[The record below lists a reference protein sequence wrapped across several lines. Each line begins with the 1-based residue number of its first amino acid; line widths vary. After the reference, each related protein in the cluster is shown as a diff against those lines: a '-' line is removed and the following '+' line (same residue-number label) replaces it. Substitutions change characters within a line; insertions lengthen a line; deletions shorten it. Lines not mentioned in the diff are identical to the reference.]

1 MRFIMGLLLG
11 FGIGFAA
18 AILFA
23 PERPQKPA
31 VRRPGAPAEAGEPAA
46 AGNHQGASGLQSF
59 MRTLRK
65 RLDEALAEAKEAS
78 ADAEREMRARYQ
90 RMARR
95 ASAKDRNP
103 AS

>member
-23 PERPQKPA
+23 PERPQK
-31 VRRPGAPAEAGEPAA
+31 AGPKWAGTGKEGGQPAA
-46 AGNHQGASGLQSF
+46 AGNHQRASGLQSC
-59 MRTLRK
+59 MHTLRE
-65 RLDEALAEAKEAS
+65 RLDEALAEAREAS
-78 ADAEREMRARYQ
+78 AEAEREMRARYQ

-95 ASAKDRNP
+95 SGAKDGKP

>member
-1 MRFIMGLLLG
+1 MRFILGLLLG

-23 PERPQKPA
+23 PERTQKA
-31 VRRPGAPAEAGEPAA
+31 RPKWPKAGEEEPQPAP

-59 MRTLRK
+59 MRTLRE
-65 RLDEALAEAKEAS
+65 RLDEALAEAREAS
-78 ADAEREMRARYQ
+78 AEAEREMRARYQ

-95 ASAKDRNP
+95 AGGENGKP